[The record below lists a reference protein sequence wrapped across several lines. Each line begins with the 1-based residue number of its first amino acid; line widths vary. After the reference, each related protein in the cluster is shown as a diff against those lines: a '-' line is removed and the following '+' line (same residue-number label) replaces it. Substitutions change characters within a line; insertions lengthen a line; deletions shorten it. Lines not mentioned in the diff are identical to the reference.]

1 VKFGVQTGKNHS
13 REVYVPDKIEDIVVQ
28 TPLSGANYSFRKRFL
43 WQVGV
48 YDVPLGFG
56 M

>member
-1 VKFGVQTGKNHS
+1 MKFGVQTSKNHS

-28 TPLSGANYSFRKRFL
+28 TPYRAQITRFL